1 MREAVTLKIGNI
13 VDLNFKKLNDAQSFA
28 SGYNRGIKIKD
39 FDYCDFDSE
48 MEKRGFDFSIKV
60 WSMLRIH
67 AEQEE
72 TFRKTKAIIVGSSP
86 RRFKTRVLDKIVP
99 KT

>member
-1 MREAVTLKIGNI
+1 MNEPVTIKIGDI
-13 VDLNFKKLNDAQSFA
+13 VDLNFKKLNDAKSFIN
-28 SGYNRGIKIKD
+28 GYNRGIKIKD
-39 FDYCDFDSE
+39 FDYSDFDSE

-60 WSMLRIH
+60 WSMLSIH
-67 AEQEE
+67 AEEE
-72 TFRKTKAIIVGSSP
+72 KFRKTKAIIVSGSP